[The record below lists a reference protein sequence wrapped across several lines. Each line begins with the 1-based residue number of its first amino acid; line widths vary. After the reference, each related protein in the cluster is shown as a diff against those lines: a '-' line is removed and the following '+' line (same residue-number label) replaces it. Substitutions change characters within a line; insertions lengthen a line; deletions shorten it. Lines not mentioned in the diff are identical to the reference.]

1 MNEGSWFV
9 EFYLNA
15 RVPFEVHR
23 QLSIRLTKT
32 TTKNIF
38 PSWDNFRGVI

>member
-23 QLSIRLTKT
+23 QLSTKT